1 MHCVK
6 NKPKINLNTNHPDYV
21 RYIFL
26 DIVAIFR
33 NNATMKQVF
42 SMHAEVCK
50 TLANP
55 KRLEIIY
62 ALKEGELSVGELV
75 KKLGIPKANISQHL
89 AILRQRRVLV
99 SRREGV
105 NIYYRISNPKIVKAC
120 ALMREV
126 LTEQLME
133 EGRVVKKAK
142 G

>member
-1 MHCVK
+1 
-6 NKPKINLNTNHPDYV
+6 
-21 RYIFL
+21 
-26 DIVAIFR
+26 
-33 NNATMKQVF
+33 
-42 SMHAEVCK
+42 MHAEVCK

-75 KKLGIPKANISQHL
+75 KRLGISKANISQHL

-133 EGRVVKKAK
+133 EGRIVKKAK
-142 G
+142 GI